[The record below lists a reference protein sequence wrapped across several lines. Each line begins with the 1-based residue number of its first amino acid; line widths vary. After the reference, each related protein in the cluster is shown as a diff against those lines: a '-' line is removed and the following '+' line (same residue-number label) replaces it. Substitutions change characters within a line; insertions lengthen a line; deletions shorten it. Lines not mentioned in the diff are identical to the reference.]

1 MRHAIYIDHIN
12 ASVQVATCTIWCQQ
26 HGPRERELVL
36 ALLLE
41 RNGQAHR
48 GSLW

>member
-1 MRHAIYIDHIN
+1 MRHAIYINYMN
-12 ASVQVATCTIWCQQ
+12 ASVQVATRMIWCQQ

-41 RNGQAHR
+41 RNGQAHK